1 MITESNYSRLI
12 VLGTA
17 QLGLDYGVA
26 NRTGKPNLKAAR
38 DIVRTA
44 WEGGIRYFDTAQ
56 AYGESERVLGN
67 VLSDLGIGNQSR
79 IITKL
84 SPTIDHANRKS
95 LEDALSRSLDNLK
108 CNKIYGLMLH
118 REDFLDLF
126 EAGLAEI
133 LEAFVNQGLV
143 EKIGVSFYTPIKAQK
158 AFDLAIINI
167 LQVPA
172 NMCDRRFHEAGIFNM
187 AEENESDIF
196 IRSVF
201 LQGLLLMDKSTIPQ
215 EMCFASPIIDK
226 VEQLCLEF
234 NMTRQELALN
244 YVRQKYPQA
253 FVVIGAETQRQVKA
267 NLAAWNLL
275 KEESITERIDETFK
289 NVDER
294 IINPTLW
301 PRLNL

>member
-1 MITESNYSRLI
+1 MYLKKADIQRF

-17 QLGLDYGVA
+17 QLGLNYGIA
-26 NRTGKPNLKAAR
+26 NKTGKPDLAMAR
-38 DIVRTA
+38 DIVQTA

-56 AYGESERVLGN
+56 AYGESERVLGD

-84 SPTIDHANRKS
+84 SPNIDHTNEKS
-95 LEDALSRSLDNLK
+95 LEDALRQSLDNLK
-108 CNKIYGLMLH
+108 FNKIYGLMLH

-133 LEAFVNQGLV
+133 LEAFVRQGLV
-143 EKIGVSFYTPIKAQK
+143 EKIGVSFYSPIKAQK
-158 AFDLAIINI
+158 AFDLAIMKI

-172 NMCDRRFHEAGIFNM
+172 NVCDHRFHEAGIFNM

-201 LQGLLLMDKSTIPQ
+201 LQGLLLMDKSAIPQ
-215 EMCFASPIIDK
+215 EMRFASPIIDK
-226 VEQLCLEF
+226 VEQLCLEL

-253 FVVIGAETQRQVKA
+253 FVVIGAETQQQVKA

-289 NVDER
+289 KVDER
-294 IINPTLW
+294 IIKPTLW
-301 PRLNL
+301 VI